1 MSPNAS
7 DLIQKDTLLNNNIRQ
22 ISTDVK
28 ESAKLVHDN
37 ALIISFVA
45 ACLSP

>member
-7 DLIQKDTLLNNNIRQ
+7 ALFQKDTLWDNNIRQ
-22 ISTDVK
+22 ISMDMMG
-28 ESAKLVHDN
+28 SAKPVHDN

-45 ACLSP
+45 ACLSL